1 MTVAPAAP
9 VLPDHPALAPVRPF
23 LDALGVSGWPTPHD
37 WSGLAAARGICNA
50 QGTQISFVQP
60 SEPAPS
66 ALDFERRIHARGEV
80 ETRPQCWHDAFHACA
95 WLAFPRTKARIN
107 ALHVADGA
115 HASPNRRSALRNFL
129 TLFDEGGI
137 VVASTRA
144 DLLELLRG
152 FRWRAL
158 FSDQRQAVRGA
169 MDFTIFGHALYERAL
184 AMHYGATG
192 KGILLS
198 VGADYFALDLE
209 AKLKVLDARLEALV
223 ADPALEPDTRLLQPV
238 PIKGIPGWDAAN
250 EDAAYYDDV
259 AQFRPGRQPGRNV
272 GRPQEAM
279 A

>member
-1 MTVAPAAP
+1 MTVAAPAP

-23 LDALGVSGWPTPHD
+23 LDGLGGSFWPTHHD
-37 WSGLAAARGICNA
+37 WSRLAAGRRICNA
-50 QGTQISFVQP
+50 QGMQISFVQP

-66 ALDFERRIHARGEV
+66 ALDFERRILAHGEV

-107 ALHVADGA
+107 DLHVADGA

-144 DLLELLRG
+144 DLLELLRS

-158 FSDQRQAVRGA
+158 FSDRRQAVREA

-184 AMHYGATG
+184 SMHYGATG
-192 KGILLS
+192 KGLLLS
-198 VGADYFALDLE
+198 VDTDYFSLDLE
-209 AKLKVLDARLEALV
+209 AKLAFLDARLEALIS
-223 ADPALEPDTRLLQPV
+223 DPALEPDTRLLQPV

-250 EDAAYYDDV
+250 EDPDYYDDV
-259 AQFRPGRQPGRNV
+259 AQFRPGRHHGRRT
-272 GRPQEAM
+272 RPHQA